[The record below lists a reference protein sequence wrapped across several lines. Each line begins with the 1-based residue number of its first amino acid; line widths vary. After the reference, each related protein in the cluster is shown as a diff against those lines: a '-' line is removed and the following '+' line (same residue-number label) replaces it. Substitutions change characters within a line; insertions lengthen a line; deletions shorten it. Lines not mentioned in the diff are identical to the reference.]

1 MEAPSWIPYCNILH
15 SRRTVSYA
23 AVMLGLGFSIAAA
36 FDFASVAESTERE
49 PRFED
54 YFSGQLDGLND
65 TSAKL
70 DAFVASVAK
79 HRASK
84 AYSAPAKIKNDK
96 NAKTYDD
103 YRKMVFNRDRGRWSG
118 EPNGFEVHA
127 LPMGWLFDHGI
138 SVASVDAQGMKP
150 MQFTGKDFLLNGK
163 ELESQDPGKPKTNET
178 PPEEVPISGFRING
192 HLNDPDKSDEIIVFQ
207 GASYFRALAKGQTY
221 GLSGRGLAIATGSS
235 KGEEFPEFQSFW
247 IEKPAADAKS
257 FVIHA
262 LLDSP
267 STTGA
272 YRFDVTPGDETVVNV
287 SAKLFPRKQIQQ
299 YGLAPLTSMNVLSPL
314 TPGRIRDFR
323 PRVHDSQALA
333 IWGAN
338 GERIWRPLANPRAL
352 QISSFMGN
360 APKGFGLIQRVRKF
374 DSYEDLEARY
384 ERRPSVWIEPKSDLF
399 KDGEVVL
406 VEIPAEQEWHD
417 NIVAYWQPKEPLL
430 PGKSYDFAYSMH
442 WAADTPPGEDDEGLR
457 VWATRLGAAH
467 NGKDDALRFV
477 IDYQGSKAGDVEKLP
492 EGVVRASKGEVGDV
506 AVQRNPET
514 GGVRA
519 SFVFNPQGAEST
531 ELRLDLKGERPFE
544 NETWLYR
551 WTRSD

>member
-1 MEAPSWIPYCNILH
+1 METPSWIPNCSILH
-15 SRRTVSYA
+15 FRRPVSYA
-23 AVMLGLGFSIAAA
+23 AVMLGLGFSIATAI
-36 FDFASVAESTERE
+36 DFASVAQSAERE

-54 YFSGQLDGLND
+54 FFSGPIDGLND
-65 TSAKL
+65 TTAKL

-103 YRKMVFNRDRGRWSG
+103 YRKMVFNRDRGRWHG
-118 EPNGFEVHA
+118 EPNGFEIHA

-138 SVASVDAQGMKP
+138 SVASVDDQGMHP
-150 MQFTGKDFLLNGK
+150 LQFTAQDFLLDGK
-163 ELESQDPGKPKTNET
+163 APEAGDKTEAGGGAAKA
-178 PPEEVPISGFRING
+178 VPISGFRING
-192 HLNDPDKSDEIIVFQ
+192 HLNKPDTSDEIIVFQ
-207 GASYFRALAKGQTY
+207 GASYFRALAKGQVY
-221 GLSGRGLAIATGSS
+221 GLSGRGLAIATGSAQ
-235 KGEEFPEFQSFW
+235 GEEFPEFQSFW
-247 IEKPAADAKS
+247 IEKPKGDAKS

-272 YRFDVTPGDETVVNV
+272 YRFDVTPGDDTVVNV
-287 SAKLFPRKQIQQ
+287 SAKLFPRKEMKQF
-299 YGLAPLTSMNVLSPL
+299 GLAPLTSMNVLSPL
-314 TPGRIRDFR
+314 TPGRIKDFR

-333 IWGAN
+333 IWNAN

-352 QISSFMGN
+352 QISSFMGG

-384 ERRPSVWIEPKSDLF
+384 EKRPSVWIEPKSDLF

-417 NIVAYWQPKEPLL
+417 NIVAYWQPKQPLE
-430 PGKSYDFAYSMH
+430 PGKSYEFSYSMH
-442 WAADTPPGEDDEGLR
+442 WTADTPPGEDDDGLR

-477 IDYQGSKAGDVEKLP
+477 IDYQGPKGGDVEKLP
-492 EGVVRASKGEVGDV
+492 EGLVRASIGAVGDV
-506 AVQRNPET
+506 AIQHNPET

-519 SFVFNPQGAEST
+519 SFVFDPKGAESS
-531 ELRLDLKGERPFE
+531 ELRLDLKGERQFA